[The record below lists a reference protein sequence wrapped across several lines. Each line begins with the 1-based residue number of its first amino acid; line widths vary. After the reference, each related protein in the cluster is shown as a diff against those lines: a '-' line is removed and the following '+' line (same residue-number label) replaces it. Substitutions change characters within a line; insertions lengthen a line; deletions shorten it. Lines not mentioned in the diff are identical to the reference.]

1 MPVDFT
7 LIPARGLLLVQG
19 SGFVTID
26 DTLQATARYER
37 NAAFDPNQ
45 KQLIDLSAVTGF
57 ERDYPRFMAMQAQK
71 AGRFARGDT
80 QTIVVYLAPTPV
92 AQTMSA
98 MFARSWDGIDEV
110 VALVQQDEAR
120 ALSLL
125 GQPESSISAL
135 LQLAR

>member
-19 SGFVTID
+19 RGIVTID
-26 DTLQATARYER
+26 DTLRATARYEA
-37 NAAFDPNQ
+37 NADFHPSQ
-45 KQLIDLSAVTGF
+45 KQLIDLTAITGF

-71 AGRFARGDT
+71 ARRFAGGDV
-80 QTIVVYLAPTPV
+80 QTLVVYLAPTPV
-92 AQTMSA
+92 AQAMSA

-120 ALSLL
+120 ALALL
-125 GQPESSISAL
+125 GQPESSVAAL